1 MGETSVKKSAVAFV
15 EKPETRE
22 TALKVKDFLE
32 KRGRPC
38 LLLSLTEK
46 NFDIDFSGFSLVVT
60 LGGDGT
66 VLFAAR
72 RCASMGIPVFPVN
85 FGKFGFI
92 AGIPRND
99 WERLLSDYL
108 EGRADISKR
117 LMLEV
122 KVVRDGV
129 EIFSSSG
136 LNDCV
141 IGCAGISKIV
151 ALEVS
156 MGKISL
162 GEYRADGIIIATP
175 TGSTAYSAAA
185 GGPIVDPGLD
195 AFVVNPVCAFSLSSR
210 PLVIPSCEDI
220 RIRIPSGQAS
230 ELVLTVDG
238 QEALTLQADDRV
250 LVKQYGFKAQII
262 SYTKEV
268 FYDALKNKLSWS
280 GSWEITEGSRK
291 KG

>member
-1 MGETSVKKSAVAFV
+1 MERDSIRKAAVAFV

-22 TALKVKDFLE
+22 TAFKVRDFLLA
-32 KRGRPC
+32 KGYGC
-38 LLLSLTEK
+38 TLVSLTEK
-46 NFDIDFSGFSLVVT
+46 NFDIDFSGFSLVIT

-72 RCASMGIPVFPVN
+72 RCAAMEIPVFPIN

-92 AGIPRND
+92 AGIPKNN
-99 WERLLSDYL
+99 WVIPLTDYI
-108 EGRADISKR
+108 EGRAEISRR

-122 KVVRDGV
+122 RVVRNGDDV
-129 EIFSSSG
+129 FVSSG

-151 ALEVS
+151 TLDVS
-156 MGKISL
+156 MGKIPL
-162 GEYRADGIIIATP
+162 GQYKADGIIIATP

-210 PLVIPSCEDI
+210 PLVLPSSEVI
-220 RIRIPSGQAS
+220 KIRIPENQAS

-238 QEALTLQADDRV
+238 QEALTLQREDKIYI
-250 LVKQYGFKAQII
+250 KQYNFKAGII
-262 SYTKEV
+262 SYSKDV
-268 FYDALKNKLSWS
+268 FYEALKTKLSWS
-280 GSWEITEGSRK
+280 GSYGVIEEEK
-291 KG
+291 N